1 MSFETF
7 EAKRRAVAELCM
19 GRFWGMKRFHKTRGV
34 AARLLSILL
43 LGLLASVPA
52 HAALLGLDTLLQQNP
67 DLFSGNLSANLTVSF
82 SNGLLTVT
90 GDTQGYTVP
99 AGGDPL
105 VVSDTTGGFGSGTFS
120 LIATIKTN
128 GVLQSG
134 SLTISGAID
143 DLSIPAST
151 LLSGNITA
159 FGFQGSSSPNPDEF
173 EFLFNVT
180 GGALAADYGPVGGT
194 LLHPGDT
201 SFNGSFLT
209 NFSNDGNGLA
219 DTRAIPEP
227 SSVLL
232 VVMSLLGLCGI
243 VRRVPLRKSSRSGTS
258 NRQVVSCE

>member
-1 MSFETF
+1 MN
-7 EAKRRAVAELCM
+7 
-19 GRFWGMKRFHKTRGV
+19 RFHNTSGFV
-34 AARLLSILL
+34 ARSLSILL

-52 HAALLGLDTLLQQNP
+52 HAALLGLDTLLQENP
-67 DLFSGNLSANLTVSF
+67 DLVSGNLATSLTVSF
-82 SNGLLTVT
+82 SNGVMTVT
-90 GDTQGYTVP
+90 GDTSDYTPPDGSGPFSVL
-99 AGGDPL
+99 D
-105 VVSDTTGGFGSGTFS
+105 STGGFSPGSFS
-120 LIATIKTN
+120 LSAVIGTN

-143 DLSIPAST
+143 DLSIPAT
-151 LLSGNITA
+151 VLLSGNITA

-173 EFLFNVT
+173 EFLFSVT
-180 GGALAADYGPVGGT
+180 GGSLAADYGPVGGT

-209 NFSNDGNGLA
+209 DFSSVNGVA

-243 VRRVPLRKSSRSGTS
+243 VRRVPMNKRR
-258 NRQVVSCE
+258 